1 MPNVD
6 PKQLEQEADELI
18 RSLSGAPPE
27 AVKPDTEAPIEAAI
41 EDEPPAEEL
50 EVKKPDESAPAV
62 ADTDELDGLTLE
74 NMAERVRNAQAR
86 MHRATQEAAVDRRS
100 LSDAQRDLQTLE
112 ADVERLQ
119 DALEQAMAKQASP
132 PAKADS
138 GQDTA
143 TLESLIDEYPTI
155 IGPILARLKVMEG
168 KVSAVE
174 GSVTQQAQTE
184 TQNRERA
191 AQEAHFNAI
200 KAAHPDYISVANS
213 EEFQGWLDRQ
223 PGAYRIFLYGDGL
236 AKSRTSK
243 GGSAAEII
251 SVFNAYSRA
260 IGKTKQTAE
269 AIDASTPSLRRAN
282 TNPTK
287 ARVTFTQ
294 AQIKAMP
301 PEEYAKR
308 EAEIDLAMAEGRIT

>member
-6 PKQLEQEADELI
+6 PKQLEQEADDII
-18 RSLSGAPPE
+18 RSLSGTPPAE
-27 AVKPDTEAPIEAAI
+27 VKPDTEAPIEAAD
-41 EDEPPAEEL
+41 ELPADEP
-50 EVKKPDESAPAV
+50 EVSKPGETAPAA
-62 ADTDELDGLTLE
+62 ADTDDAEGLTLE

-100 LSDAQRDLQTLE
+100 LSDAQLDLQTLE

-119 DALEQAMAKQASP
+119 NALEQAQSP

-138 GQDTA
+138 GQDAA

-155 IGPILARLKVMEG
+155 IGPIIARLKTMDE

-174 GSVTQQAQTE
+174 GSVTQQAQAE
-184 TQNRERA
+184 THNRDRA
-191 AQEAHFNAI
+191 AQEAHFNALR
-200 KAAHPDYISVANS
+200 AAHPDYISVANS

-243 GGSAAEII
+243 GGTAAEII

-260 IGKTKQTAE
+260 IGKTKQAVE

-287 ARVTFTQ
+287 TRTTFTQ
-294 AQIKAMP
+294 AQIKAMSP
-301 PEEYAKR
+301 AEYAKR